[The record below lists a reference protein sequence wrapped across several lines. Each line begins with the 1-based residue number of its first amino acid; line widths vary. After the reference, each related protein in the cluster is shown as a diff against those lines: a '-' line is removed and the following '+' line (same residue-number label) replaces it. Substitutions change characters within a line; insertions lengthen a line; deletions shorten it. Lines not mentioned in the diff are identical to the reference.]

1 MVGKKITMNLEISAT
16 EGIITGINGTLL
28 EVKGLE
34 DSVRLHDL
42 VKISKHNLLGEIIQ
56 IYKTYA
62 IIQCFESTL
71 NLKLGQ
77 KVTCLNEPLSM
88 ELGPGLLGSTF
99 DGIQRPLEVTFREN
113 KEGKLER
120 GIEFKPL
127 SREKKWHF
135 IPCKKIGDFVE
146 EGDVIGT
153 VHETALIEHK
163 IMIPPG
169 FKGTISFII
178 DEGNYTIID
187 EIYRLKNEDT
197 ERFFSMMQKWKI
209 TKTRPSSELKRP
221 NVPLITGIR
230 IIDLLFPIAKGG
242 TMAIPGGFGT
252 GKTIIQQCLAKYCDA
267 DIIIYIGCGE
277 PGNEIANVLK
287 QFTETIDPKSGR
299 PIMDRI
305 VLVVNTSNMPGSS
318 REASL
323 FSGVTIAEYYRD
335 MGYDVVVLTDSISR
349 WAESLRELSGL
360 LEEMPA
366 EEGYPGYLPSKLSS
380 FFERAGLIKT
390 LGKDLDGNEKFGSIT
405 IIGTISPPGGDFSEP
420 VTSAAK
426 RVVQGVWALDQR
438 LAYLKNFPAIN
449 WLQSYS
455 NYPEYIKKWWN
466 NRDIEWK
473 EIKLDWIGCR
483 DQLNDI
489 LSQESNLQN
498 ITQLLGEGGIPS
510 EQRLEMIINKIIT
523 NGFLIQNA
531 FDEIDV
537 FTSPEKLLSLIKLFL
552 LFYKEGKDRIN
563 RGLLINTW
571 KVDQVIN
578 ELIKL
583 RYTIPNENYS
593 EIESI
598 KTIMLD
604 QYLDS
609 MFR

>member
-1 MVGKKITMNLEISAT
+1 MTMGLEISNA
-16 EGIITGINGTLL
+16 EGVITGINGTLL

-34 DSVRLHDL
+34 DNVRLHDL
-42 VKISKHNLLGEIIQ
+42 VKISKQNLLGEIIQ
-56 IYKTYA
+56 IYKTYT
-62 IIQCFESTL
+62 IIQSFESTL

-99 DGIQRPLEVTFREN
+99 DGIQRPLEITFKVN

-120 GIEFKPL
+120 GIYFEPL

-135 IPCKKIGDFVE
+135 IPCKKIGNIVE
-146 EGDVIGT
+146 EGDVVGS
-153 VHETALIEHK
+153 VQETALIEHR
-163 IMIPPG
+163 IMLPPG
-169 FKGTISFII
+169 YNGVLSFIV
-178 DEGNYTIID
+178 DEGDYTIID
-187 EIYRLKNEDT
+187 EIYKIKNENT
-197 ERFFSMMQKWKI
+197 EKSFSMMQKWKI
-209 TKTRPSSELKRP
+209 TKTRPSAELKRP
-221 NVPLITGIR
+221 NIPLITGIR

-242 TMAIPGGFGT
+242 TIAIPGGFGT
-252 GKTIIQQCLAKYCDA
+252 GKTVIQQCLAKYCDA

-287 QFTETIDPKSGR
+287 QFTETIDPNSGR

-380 FFERAGLIKT
+380 FFERAGLIKA
-390 LGKDLDGNEKFGSIT
+390 LGKDKRDNEKFGSIS

-438 LAYLKNFPAIN
+438 LAYLKHFPAIN

-455 NYPEYIKKWWN
+455 NYPEYIKKWWKKI
-466 NRDIEWK
+466 DIDWP
-473 EIKLDWIGCR
+473 EIKLDWVGCR
-483 DQLNDI
+483 NQLNEI
-489 LSQESNLQN
+489 LSQESNIQN
-498 ITQLLGEGGIPS
+498 ITQLLGEGGIPP
-510 EQRLEMIINKIIT
+510 EQRLEIIMNKIIT

-552 LFYKEGKDRIN
+552 LFYKEGKNRIN
-563 RGLLINTW
+563 KGLVINAW
-571 KVDQVIN
+571 KSEQVIS
-578 ELIKL
+578 EMIKL
-583 RYTIPNENYS
+583 RYSIPNENYS
-593 EIESI
+593 EIDSI
-598 KTIMLD
+598 KTRMIN
-604 QYLDS
+604 QYLDL
-609 MFR
+609 MFI

>member
-1 MVGKKITMNLEISAT
+1 MTTKLETAHVEGVIISIYGNLI
-16 EGIITGINGTLL
+16 

-34 DSVRLHDL
+34 DFVRLHDL

-56 IYKTYA
+56 IYKTYTT
-62 IIQCFESTL
+62 IQCFESTL

-99 DGIQRPLEVTFREN
+99 DGIQRPLEFTFEQN

-120 GIEFKPL
+120 GIDYKPL

-135 IPCKKIGDFVE
+135 IPCKKIGEVVE
-146 EGDVIGT
+146 EGDVVGS
-153 VHETALIEHK
+153 VQETALIEHR

-169 FKGTISFII
+169 YNGVLSYIVN
-178 DEGNYTIID
+178 EGDYTIID
-187 EIYRLKNEDT
+187 EIYKIKYENT
-197 ERFFSMMQKWKI
+197 EKYFPMLQKWRI
-209 TKTRPSSELKRP
+209 TKTRPSLELKRP
-221 NVPLITGIR
+221 NTPLITGIR
-230 IIDLLFPIAKGG
+230 VIDLLFPIAKGG

-252 GKTIIQQCLAKYCDA
+252 GKTVIQQCLAKNCDA

-287 QFTETIDPKSGR
+287 QFTETIDPKSGK

-335 MGYDVVVLTDSISR
+335 MGYDIVVLTDSISR

-380 FFERAGLIKT
+380 FFERAGFIKA
-390 LGKDLDGNEKFGSIT
+390 LGKNMKGSEKFGSIT

-426 RVVQGVWALDQR
+426 RVVQGVWTLDQR

-455 NYPEYIKKWWN
+455 NYTEYIKNWWEE
-466 NRDIEWK
+466 RDIDWP
-473 EIKLDWIGCR
+473 EIDLDWAGCR
-483 DQLNDI
+483 DQLNEI
-489 LSQESNLQN
+489 LSQEHNLQN
-498 ITQLLGEGGIPS
+498 ITQLLGEGGIPP
-510 EQRLEMIINKIIT
+510 EQRLEIIVNKIIT

-531 FDEIDV
+531 FDKIDA
-537 FTSPEKLLSLIKLFL
+537 FTAPKKLLSLIKLFL
-552 LFYKEGKDRIN
+552 LFYQEGRIRIRN
-563 RGLLINTW
+563 GLLINAW
-571 KVDQVIN
+571 KADQVIS

-583 RYTIPNENYS
+583 RYSIPNENYS

-598 KTIMLD
+598 KNKMLD
-604 QYLDS
+604 HYLDS
-609 MFR
+609 MFME

>member
-1 MVGKKITMNLEISAT
+1 MTMNLEISCI
-16 EGIITGINGTLL
+16 EGAITGINGTLI

-34 DSVRLHDL
+34 DRVRLHDL

-56 IYKTYA
+56 IYKTYT

-77 KVTCLNEPLSM
+77 KVTSLNEPLSM

-99 DGIQRPLEVTFREN
+99 DGIQRPLEITFREN

-135 IPCKKIGDFVE
+135 VPCKKIGDVVE
-146 EGDVIGT
+146 EGDVIGS
-153 VHETALIEHK
+153 VQETALIEHR

-169 FKGTISFII
+169 SKGTISFIV
-178 DEGNYTIID
+178 DEGDYTIID
-187 EIYRLKNEDT
+187 EIFRLKDEDT
-197 ERFFSMMQKWKI
+197 ERFFSMLQKWKI

-252 GKTIIQQCLAKYCDA
+252 GKTVIQQCLAKYCDA
-267 DIIIYIGCGE
+267 DLIVYIGCGE
-277 PGNEIANVLK
+277 PGNEVANVLK

-390 LGKDLDGNEKFGSIT
+390 LGKGMKGDEKFGSIT

-426 RVVQGVWALDQR
+426 RVVQGVWALDQK

-455 NYPEYIKKWWN
+455 NYPEYIKMWWEKK
-466 NRDIEWK
+466 DIEWP
-473 EIKLDWIGCR
+473 EIKLDWNGCR
-483 DQLNDI
+483 NQLNEI
-489 LSQESNLQN
+489 LSQESNIQN
-498 ITQLLGEGGIPS
+498 MTQLLGEGGMPP
-510 EQRLEMIINKIIT
+510 EQRLEIVISKIIT

-552 LFYKEGKDRIN
+552 LFYKEGKEQIRK
-563 RGLLINTW
+563 GSFINTW
-571 KVDQVIN
+571 KVNQVVN

-583 RYTIPNENYS
+583 RYTIPNEDYF

-598 KTIMLD
+598 KNNMLD
-604 QYLDS
+604 KYLDS
-609 MFR
+609 IFR